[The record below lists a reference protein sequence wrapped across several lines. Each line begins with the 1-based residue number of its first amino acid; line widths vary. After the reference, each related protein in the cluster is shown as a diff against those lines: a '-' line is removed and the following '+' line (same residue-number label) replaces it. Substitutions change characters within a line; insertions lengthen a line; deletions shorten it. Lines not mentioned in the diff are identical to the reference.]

1 MAPPDSTKKILED
14 FIEMYRSN
22 PCLWQIK
29 NKDYHNRDKKEA
41 AYKLLIEKL
50 REIEPGANKD
60 VVVKK
65 INNLRSNVRKKK
77 KKYEQSLKSG
87 ASADDVYRIK
97 LWYYDLFNFIHDQCT
112 PRESS
117 SNLDSDDENSCEKDN
132 TEDSSNAAEEYSSNS
147 VSTDN
152 EARSTSSNNNN
163 SSRPPKPCKT
173 KRKDESLANEVLES
187 VRDHFKRPRPIVT
200 EDRCDIIGKNVAMK
214 SRALD
219 AKQIIV
225 AEKLIND
232 LLFEAEIGNLTPE
245 HAYINMRDILK
256 QNQRSYVPAQQYRQ
270 HAYQSSPNSN
280 RAYTPV
286 SFVSSGSPSPP
297 CLPFPTSQN
306 SEYISQSFHTSHLLN
321 SSQGNPYSPQIRT
334 PTIPGNQPNETDV
347 VLSIPDSAAT
357 FLNNFN
363 VDN

>member
-1 MAPPDSTKKILED
+1 MAPPDSTKKKQRL
-14 FIEMYRSN
+14 
-22 PCLWQIK
+22 
-29 NKDYHNRDKKEA
+29 HRDKKEA

-65 INNLRSNVRKKK
+65 INNLRSNVRKEK

-147 VSTDN
+147 VSTHN

-214 SRALD
+214 LRALD

-297 CLPFPTSQN
+297 CLPFHTSQN
-306 SEYISQSFHTSHLLN
+306 SEYISQ
-321 SSQGNPYSPQIRT
+321 
-334 PTIPGNQPNETDV
+334 
-347 VLSIPDSAAT
+347 
-357 FLNNFN
+357 
-363 VDN
+363 

>member
-1 MAPPDSTKKILED
+1 M
-14 FIEMYRSN
+14 
-22 PCLWQIK
+22 
-29 NKDYHNRDKKEA
+29 
-41 AYKLLIEKL
+41 
-50 REIEPGANKD
+50 
-60 VVVKK
+60 
-65 INNLRSNVRKKK
+65 
-77 KKYEQSLKSG
+77 
-87 ASADDVYRIK
+87 
-97 LWYYDLFNFIHDQCT
+97 
-112 PRESS
+112 
-117 SNLDSDDENSCEKDN
+117 
-132 TEDSSNAAEEYSSNS
+132 
-147 VSTDN
+147 
-152 EARSTSSNNNN
+152 
-163 SSRPPKPCKT
+163 
-173 KRKDESLANEVLES
+173 ES

-214 SRALD
+214 LRALD

-286 SFVSSGSPSPP
+286 SFVSSVSPSPP

-306 SEYISQSFHTSHLLN
+306 SEYISQSFHTSHLN

-334 PTIPGNQPNETDV
+334 PTIPGNQPTETEV

-357 FLNNFN
+357 FFNNFN
-363 VDN
+363 VDNE

>member
-1 MAPPDSTKKILED
+1 M
-14 FIEMYRSN
+14 
-22 PCLWQIK
+22 
-29 NKDYHNRDKKEA
+29 
-41 AYKLLIEKL
+41 
-50 REIEPGANKD
+50 
-60 VVVKK
+60 
-65 INNLRSNVRKKK
+65 
-77 KKYEQSLKSG
+77 
-87 ASADDVYRIK
+87 
-97 LWYYDLFNFIHDQCT
+97 
-112 PRESS
+112 
-117 SNLDSDDENSCEKDN
+117 
-132 TEDSSNAAEEYSSNS
+132 SNS

-152 EARSTSSNNNN
+152 EARSTSSNNN

-214 SRALD
+214 LRALD

-245 HAYINMRDILK
+245 HAYINMRDIFK
-256 QNQRSYVPAQQYRQ
+256 QNQRSYVPTQQHRQ

-306 SEYISQSFHTSHLLN
+306 SEYLSQSFQTSHLLN
-321 SSQGNPYSPQIRT
+321 SSQGNLYSPQIQT
-334 PTIPGNQPNETDV
+334 PTIPGNQPNETEV
-347 VLSIPDSAAT
+347 VLSIPGSAAK

-363 VDN
+363 IDNQ